1 MKSQILAS
9 LISFLAAYILI
20 PFFIKYFKKSGIVTK
35 DVHKKG
41 KSFLPHSLGIP
52 FLLGVSFGLLFY
64 IFVQVYFYS
73 NFKEVSYVFA
83 SLSTLF
89 LITLAGFLDDINSS
103 QVKFRGFSEGKEGL
117 KRWQK
122 VLLTFP
128 AALPLMVVMVGESK
142 MSIPFFGEVD
152 FGIFYPLVLVPI
164 GVIGAANMVNM
175 LDGFNGLDVGMG
187 LIYTF
192 SLGIFA
198 WLHGSILAATI
209 FFVSFAALLACF
221 RYNFYPAKILSGDS
235 LTYALGAILA
245 IGAIVGNME
254 KAVLITSLP
263 FIIQG
268 ILKFY
273 SRIKLGYFASD
284 LGILQKDGTIKCK
297 YDGIYSWT
305 HLAMRFNLKEWQIS
319 VFMMLV
325 QVLFST
331 LAFLV

>member
-1 MKSQILAS
+1 MSQVLAS
-9 LISFLAAYILI
+9 IITFVLTCILV
-20 PFFIKYFKKSGIVTK
+20 PFFIKYFRKSGIMTR
-35 DVHKKG
+35 DVHKK
-41 KSFLPHSLGIP
+41 KMPLVPHSLGIP
-52 FLLGVSFGLLFY
+52 FLFGVSFGLLFY

-73 NFKEVSYVFA
+73 NFKEVSYIFA

-103 QVKFRGFSEGKEGL
+103 QVKFKGFSEGKEGL

-142 MSIPFFGEVD
+142 MSIPFLGEVD

-297 YDGIYSWT
+297 YDRIYSWT

-319 VFMMLV
+319 IFMMLV
-325 QVLFST
+325 QALFST